1 MHMIAATKNKGKIKE
16 IEKIFGELG
25 INVITADDAGINVE
39 VEETGSSFLENS
51 LIKARA
57 ISMFCNEIVIADD
70 SGLCVDA
77 LGGRPGVYSARYAG
91 ENATDAEKIEKLLE
105 ELEGVEDRGA
115 KFVTSVAVI
124 FPDGKEITAMGE
136 VLGHI
141 LEKPEGD
148 NGFGY
153 DPVFYCDELNKSFAV
168 ADTDEKNAVS
178 HRGRALKSIY
188 EKIKEYLNI
197 QEEEI

>member
-1 MHMIAATKNKGKIKE
+1 MQMIAATKNKGKIKE
-16 IEKIFGELG
+16 IEKIFGDLG
-25 INVITADDAGINVE
+25 IEVITADDAGINVE

-168 ADTDEKNAVS
+168 ADADEKNTVS
-178 HRGRALKSIY
+178 HRGRALKSIH